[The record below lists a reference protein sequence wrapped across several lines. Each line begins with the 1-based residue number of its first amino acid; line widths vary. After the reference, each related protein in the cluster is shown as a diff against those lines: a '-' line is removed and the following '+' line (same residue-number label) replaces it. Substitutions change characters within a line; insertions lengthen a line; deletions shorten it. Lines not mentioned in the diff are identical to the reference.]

1 MNASG
6 KRIET
11 DFLAEVF
18 FDVAK
23 WYFVTQI
30 VLTYCEK
37 KNLLVIELE
46 VSKNASDERIEIF

>member
-1 MNASG
+1 MNASD

-18 FDVAK
+18 FYVAK

-30 VLTYCEK
+30 VLTYDEK
-37 KNLLVIELE
+37 KNVPVIEHE

>member
-1 MNASG
+1 MNASD

-18 FDVAK
+18 FYVAK
-23 WYFVTQI
+23 WYLVTQI
-30 VLTYCEK
+30 GLTYCEK
-37 KNLLVIELE
+37 KNLLVIEHE